1 MKDKRPDQAKIAE
14 LEDLLLDNPVEY
26 DAELDAFRTI
36 ETRDG
41 TGIGESILTRVFLR
55 VDPHSVGNILI
66 YTDQRE
72 PIVWKNDGPFIE
84 VRSVLR
90 TKRGVLISATDWIP
104 LGRNRTVTFT
114 EPRQQT

>member
-41 TGIGESILTRVFLR
+41 TGIG
-55 VDPHSVGNILI
+55 
-66 YTDQRE
+66 
-72 PIVWKNDGPFIE
+72 
-84 VRSVLR
+84 
-90 TKRGVLISATDWIP
+90 
-104 LGRNRTVTFT
+104 
-114 EPRQQT
+114 